1 MRGISGAVYLANE
14 NEFKP
19 RKQTFAEQGEN
30 LNQVLDKLFAYCDD
44 QTGSKHQPIWNREV
58 RLRLCMDK
66 LREDLV
72 QFDQHGVGDI
82 AALSIHLLLST
93 QYRLLTLKE
102 SRTLLDYVVH
112 QLQPEGHSSE
122 YAFHPSS
129 ATGQRIL
136 DNKTFMEQ
144 KIRTS
149 FFLALIEKCF
159 QIRL

>member
-1 MRGISGAVYLANE
+1 MANE

-72 QFDQHGVGDI
+72 QFDQHRVGDI
-82 AALSIHLLLST
+82 TALSIHLLLST

-122 YAFHPSS
+122 YAFNPSS
-129 ATGQRIL
+129 ATGHKIL